1 MRTLF
6 KVVVLACLLAYL
18 SGVPLLHVV
27 SRQMAQLLRPVFG

>member
-18 SGVPLLHVV
+18 SGVPIIHVV
-27 SRQMAQLLRPVFG
+27 SHQMAQFLRPMFG